1 MSNQV
6 QLTKVGFE
14 SLKKELDQ
22 LVDLKRPKIV
32 ERLSYARAQ
41 GDLAENSDYT
51 NAKEELEFLDG
62 RIAELSEVLRNA
74 QVVKSNGNGN
84 GKSGVSIGTK
94 VTVKVNGQTHVY
106 DIVGQWE
113 ADPVNKKISPDSPL
127 GIALFGKMVGEKVEV
142 EAPAGKLQY
151 EILAIE

>member
-14 SLKKELDQ
+14 SLKKELDG
-22 LVDLKRPKIV
+22 LMEVKRPKVV

-62 RIAELSEVLRNA
+62 RISELSEVLRNA
-74 QVVKSNGNGN
+74 KVVNGNGN
-84 GKSGVSIGTK
+84 GKKSGVDIGTK
-94 VTVKVNGQTHVY
+94 VTVKVNGQTHIY

-142 EAPAGKLQY
+142 EAPAGRVAY

>member
-1 MSNQV
+1 MSNTV

-14 SLKKELDQ
+14 SLKKELDE
-22 LVDLKRPKIV
+22 LMEVKRPKVV
-32 ERLSYARAQ
+32 ERLANARAQ

-74 QVVKSNGNGN
+74 KVVNGN
-84 GKSGVSIGTK
+84 GKRSGVDIGTK

-113 ADPVNKKISPDSPL
+113 ADPMNKKISPDSPL